1 MRMRMLP
8 QCRIGDLCHR
18 IGYGAQG
25 TALPLGRGSTQGRPT
40 PGSSTSTHLYAA
52 LMPLLF
58 CSAHVQGMAY
68 GAYDTYNAA
77 EVMNR
82 RLKQQHNAQAVPPPV
97 LVLPISMRALSAN
110 PTIPSGI
117 RMKSKAKSIARKLT
131 PIPSTLDPK
140 VLIASKVFDP

>member
-1 MRMRMLP
+1 M
-8 QCRIGDLCHR
+8 
-18 IGYGAQG
+18 
-25 TALPLGRGSTQGRPT
+25 GRDSTQGRPT

-68 GAYDTYNAA
+68 GAHDTYNAA

-82 RLKQQHNAQAVPPPV
+82 RLKQQRNAQAVPPPA
-97 LVLPISMRALSAN
+97 LLLPISMRALPAN
-110 PTIPSGI
+110 PSVPSGI
-117 RMKSKAKSIARKLT
+117 PMKSKAKSIARKLT